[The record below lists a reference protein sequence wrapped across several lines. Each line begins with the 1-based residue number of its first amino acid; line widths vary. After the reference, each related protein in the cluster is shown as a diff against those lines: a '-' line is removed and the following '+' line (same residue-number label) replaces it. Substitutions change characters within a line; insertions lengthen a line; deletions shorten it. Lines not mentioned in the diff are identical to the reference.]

1 MSTLAEARTLLQSL
15 TPGEKAALLQTVAHD
30 LTQTFPGIDSDP
42 RICGGAARLA
52 RTRIPIWTLARSRQ
66 LGISEADLLH
76 AYPTL
81 RAEDLANAWSY
92 ERARRDEIQTAIS
105 ENEVNG

>member
-1 MSTLAEARTLLQSL
+1 MSTLTEARTLLQTL
-15 TPGEKAALLQTVAHD
+15 TPGEKAALLQTVAHE

-42 RICGGAARLA
+42 QICGGAARLS

-92 ERARRDEIQTAIS
+92 ERAHREEIETAIR
-105 ENEVNG
+105 ENEVDE